1 MSILRLQARGE
12 SQPTPEGPRL
22 SMHCKTSR
30 GEVCGESGTNYQYQS
45 PDRPLA
51 GSCFRRPHT
60 FARAKKRSWPNAN
73 NEVLH
78 VSVSSLVAF
87 VRSRHATGGE
97 RERVAWRDQTMALKE
112 TTVSVT
118 PMQFI
123 FAYNYLDNKDNKPQ
137 KTCAWVYFEWIER
150 AFFRSPLNNIFVGI
164 FWKAIIFFLY
174 KNANVNYLVAHLY
187 LQNACMHCMPMLTHC
202 MAKKRRISF

>member
-51 GSCFRRPHT
+51 GLCSWRPHT

-73 NEVLH
+73 NEVSH
-78 VSVSSLVAF
+78 ASVSSLVAF

-97 RERVAWRDQTMALKE
+97 RACC
-112 TTVSVT
+112 VT
-118 PMQFI
+118 RPNNGSEGDNSECCTNAVY
-123 FAYNYLDNKDNKPQ
+123 FAYNYLDNKDNRPQ
-137 KTCAWVYFEWIER
+137 KTCDGVYFEWIER
-150 AFFRSPLNNIFVGI
+150 AFFALSIKRYFRRNLLKRNY
-164 FWKAIIFFLY
+164 FFLVQ
-174 KNANVNYLVAHLY
+174 KM
-187 LQNACMHCMPMLTHC
+187 QKSITWWPILTHNTLAC
-202 MAKKRRISF
+202 VACLCLHMRGQ